1 MTKIYA
7 YERVDSKWQ
16 VFEVDNPENYNT
28 PEDIAKLYRDNV
40 QDKPFFIVI
49 KNV

>member
-16 VFEVDNPENYNT
+16 VFEVDNPENYCT
-28 PEDIAKLYRDNV
+28 PEDIAQLYQDNK
-40 QDKPFFIVI
+40 QDKSFFIVI